1 MVDTIVD
8 RPAQAKRIKRPNFP
22 VEFKR
27 QVVEATLQP
36 GASAALIAREY
47 AVNAN
52 LLFKWRRHY
61 LAGDYGMPD
70 IAAPMTSEPATLN
83 WLPVAVA
90 QPVPLAPEEPACPPP
105 RVGHMYEIE
114 CGDARLRL
122 SGDISTATLIEIL
135 RGLSR

>member
-1 MVDTIVD
+1 VGAIVD

-36 GASAALIAREY
+36 GASAALIAREH

-70 IAAPMTSEPATLN
+70 VAEPLTPEPAALN
-83 WLPVAVA
+83 WLPVAIA
-90 QPVPLAPEEPACPPP
+90 QPVPLAPEEPACPAP
-105 RVGHMYEIE
+105 RTDHVYEIE

-122 SGDISTATLIEIL
+122 SGDIPTATLIEIV

>member
-1 MVDTIVD
+1 MVDTTVD
-8 RPAQAKRIKRPNFP
+8 RPTEAKRIKRPNFS

-36 GASAALIAREY
+36 GASAALIAREH

-70 IAAPMTSEPATLN
+70 VAAPATPEPAALN
-83 WLPVAVA
+83 WLPVALA
-90 QPVPLAPEEPACPPP
+90 QPVPATPEEPACPAP
-105 RVGHMYEIE
+105 RARPVYEIE

-122 SGDISTATLIEIL
+122 SGDIPTATLIEIV